1 MSDKYF
7 LDTNIIV
14 YSFDVQSLDKQRI
27 AKDLV
32 SNAIKGQGCISYQVI
47 QEFLN
52 VVSYKFKNSLSL
64 QDCEIYLKRVLTPL
78 CEVYPNIEFFSQA
91 LQIKNRWQYSW
102 YDSLIITAA
111 LHANCSVLYSE
122 DMQHKQVIN
131 SLTIINPF

>member
-47 QEFLN
+47 HHKHVNKPF
-52 VVSYKFKNSLSL
+52 VSFIQSIRL
-64 QDCEIYLKRVLTPL
+64 
-78 CEVYPNIEFFSQA
+78 
-91 LQIKNRWQYSW
+91 
-102 YDSLIITAA
+102 
-111 LHANCSVLYSE
+111 
-122 DMQHKQVIN
+122 
-131 SLTIINPF
+131 